1 MKKFNFKIKNVKLAF
16 VILII
21 LCLALVFAYYYFV
34 LNDSIYRDNYANQMI
49 GISDNNENTI
59 FSIQKVVLYSNAN
72 AIDNSKDQ
80 SLSDVSICQY
90 SDLGIS
96 IDNSQSSSELT
107 DENTVKQLYI
117 DNIVMTS
124 KLDKGTKILNYK
136 NPFSFGKY
144 KEIESPIN
152 NRIDFKIISTNK
164 ENESNNYDE
173 PTFFTDCSNPIN
185 LGYLNKDLLTKYSVS
200 NESSTVSFNGK
211 VLKEAVPD
219 VKIVA
224 VEPKDSQTLGKGE
237 KGPHKIQGIGAG
249 FVPSIYDAS
258 VIDEIIPVENEDA
271 GNTLLALA
279 KEEGIFSGISSGAA
293 TWAALDLAKKEEN
306 KGKRIIA
313 ILPDN
318 GERYLSVEWLFD

>member
-49 GISDNNENTI
+49 GLSENNENTI
-59 FSIQKVVLYSNAN
+59 FSIQKIVLYNNAN

-152 NRIDFKIISTNK
+152 NRIDFKIINTNQ

-173 PTFFTDCSNPIN
+173 PTFYTDCSNPIN

-200 NESSTVSFNGK
+200 NESSTVTFNGK
-211 VLKEAVPD
+211 VLKEANISLDDINYNLKFTIHIVNNLNEKFSYNMNLD
-219 VKIVA
+219 VNL
-224 VEPKDSQTLGKGE
+224 DG
-237 KGPHKIQGIGAG
+237 
-249 FVPSIYDAS
+249 IYDGYTYRAKS
-258 VIDEIIPVENEDA
+258 TSGNEYRFFR
-271 GNTLLALA
+271 
-279 KEEGIFSGISSGAA
+279 E
-293 TWAALDLAKKEEN
+293 
-306 KGKRIIA
+306 
-313 ILPDN
+313 
-318 GERYLSVEWLFD
+318 